1 MLCLALALFLLYADA
16 TVADAAKK
24 AETAGL
30 NWDSNGDGTPD
41 LNIDVD
47 GDGIADINIDQDG
60 DNQADL
66 NVDVD
71 GDLLSDLNTDIDDDG
86 IPDLNIDSDGDR
98 YPDSNIDSDF
108 DGFADI
114 WFTEGTN
121 ATFRLNNKDGL
132 VFATDGNY
140 DEFQGLMVDGVAL
153 TDDEFASLE
162 GGTIVQLFAPYL
174 KTLSLGQHT
183 LTFIYPNETVSCY
196 FYVAKDTW
204 FSRSTENVDGFL
216 FGAVIVLGLLMVT
229 TLVIIWKIATK
240 NLYKNY

>member
-1 MLCLALALFLLYADA
+1 MKKTFFAKMLCLALALFLLYADA

-162 GGTIVQLFAPYL
+162 GGTIVQLFAH
-174 KTLSLGQHT
+174 Q
-183 LTFIYPNETVSCY
+183 
-196 FYVAKDTW
+196 
-204 FSRSTENVDGFL
+204 
-216 FGAVIVLGLLMVT
+216 VIAC
-229 TLVIIWKIATK
+229 K
-240 NLYKNY
+240 